1 MKQYKLLKMLNYSA
15 DVDECA
21 DSEVCEG
28 GKCVNTDG
36 GFQCECPPD
45 WRLSTDGTYCICKL

>member
-1 MKQYKLLKMLNYSA
+1 MT

-21 DSEVCEG
+21 DSEVCAG

-45 WRLSTDGTYCICKL
+45 WRLSTDGTYCICK